1 MREMFMYLWIDS
13 LKSTTSTQQRLKQ
26 KKNVCTYVCMKFSLY
41 WKIK

>member
-13 LKSTTSTQQRLKQ
+13 LKSTTSTQSLKQ
-26 KKNVCTYVCMKFSLY
+26 KIYVCTYVYIKFSLY